1 MHIQLEV
8 EILFMFGLVFILYTF
23 VYKRIYKYLYHDLWA
38 RKS

>member
-38 RKS
+38 GKS